1 MFLTLVLVELML
13 DLSCTFLIPANP
25 PAGMTKA
32 EPSVTSG
39 SREVTGGTFQALL
52 AGTPA
57 LPAEGSVLL
66 LGQGSRGGHRIPPGA
81 ESHGAL
87 TPGGS
92 WHCCALGYE
101 GSQLGAVVLGL

>member
-1 MFLTLVLVELML
+1 ML

-66 LGQGSRGGHRIPPGA
+66 WGRDPMVGTESLLGQSLMEP
-81 ESHGAL
+81 
-87 TPGGS
+87 
-92 WHCCALGYE
+92 
-101 GSQLGAVVLGL
+101 